1 MRRFLIY
8 YRLELIS
15 LLLFGCATATLA
27 IWNKVK
33 PTNHYI
39 QLAFAIVL
47 LLFVIPLY
55 LVMRSNWRQR
65 YRRPF
70 IIGLRKAIVGASR
83 FLIKIVGRFSF
94 FHRGNVISGRTTV
107 HYDFSAFRKDE
118 RRRRKTAE
126 KQPRWRD
133 MESPRQKL
141 GFLYYRVIS
150 DRIKHGEIIT
160 SHETPLEISK
170 RPTENEAM
178 DELFQM
184 YNEVR
189 YDERNQPDEE
199 TVCNLRE
206 KLFD

>member
-1 MRRFLIY
+1 
-8 YRLELIS
+8 
-15 LLLFGCATATLA
+15 
-27 IWNKVK
+27 
-33 PTNHYI
+33 
-39 QLAFAIVL
+39 
-47 LLFVIPLY
+47 
-55 LVMRSNWRQR
+55 MRSNWRQR
-65 YRRPF
+65 YRKPF
-70 IIGLRKAIVGASR
+70 IIGLRKAIVSASR

-150 DRIKHGEIIT
+150 DRIKHGEVIT
-160 SHETPLEISK
+160 SHETPLEISQ
-170 RPTENEAM
+170 RPIESEAQE
-178 DELFQM
+178 ELFRM
-184 YNEVR
+184 YNSVR
-189 YDERNQPDEE
+189 YDERKEPDEKAVYE
-199 TVCNLRE
+199 LRE

>member
-15 LLLFGCATATLA
+15 LVLFGCATATLA
-27 IWNKVK
+27 VWNKVK
-33 PTNHYI
+33 PSNHYI

-65 YRRPF
+65 YRKPF

-83 FLIKIVGRFSF
+83 FLIKIAGRFSF

-107 HYDFSAFRKDE
+107 HYDFSVFRKDE
-118 RRRRKTAE
+118 RRRRKTLDR
-126 KQPRWRD
+126 QPRWKD
-133 MESPRQKL
+133 MENSRERL
-141 GFLYYRVIS
+141 GFLYYRVIT
-150 DRIKHGEIIT
+150 DRIKHGEVIT

-178 DELFQM
+178 DELFRM

-189 YDERNQPDEE
+189 YDERNKPDEE

>member
-1 MRRFLIY
+1 
-8 YRLELIS
+8 
-15 LLLFGCATATLA
+15 
-27 IWNKVK
+27 
-33 PTNHYI
+33 
-39 QLAFAIVL
+39 
-47 LLFVIPLY
+47 
-55 LVMRSNWRQR
+55 
-65 YRRPF
+65 
-70 IIGLRKAIVGASR
+70 VGASR

-118 RRRRKTAE
+118 RRRRKTAQ

>member
-27 IWNKVK
+27 VWNKVK

-39 QLAFAIVL
+39 QLAFAVVL
-47 LLFVIPLY
+47 LIFVIPLY

-118 RRRRKTAE
+118 RRRRKTAQ

-150 DRIKHGEIIT
+150 DRIKHGEVIT
-160 SHETPLEISK
+160 SHETPLEISQ
-170 RPTENEAM
+170 RPIESEAQE
-178 DELFQM
+178 ELFRM
-184 YNEVR
+184 YNSVR
-189 YDERNQPDEE
+189 YDERKEPDEKAVYE
-199 TVCNLRE
+199 LRE

>member
-15 LLLFGCATATLA
+15 LFLFGGATATLA
-27 IWNKVK
+27 VWNTVK
-33 PTNHYI
+33 PTNHYV

-47 LLFVIPLY
+47 LAFVIPFY
-55 LVMRSNWRQR
+55 LVMRRCWRVR
-65 YRRPF
+65 YRAPF

-83 FLIKIVGRFSF
+83 FLIKIAGHFSF

-126 KQPRWRD
+126 KAPRWKD

-141 GFLYYRVIS
+141 GFLYYRVIT

-170 RPTENEAM
+170 KTTQSEAV
-178 DELFQM
+178 DELFEM
-184 YNEVR
+184 YNSVR
-189 YDERNQPDEE
+189 YDERTEPDEKSVHE
-199 TVCNLRE
+199 LRE

>member
-27 IWNKVK
+27 VWNKVK

-65 YRRPF
+65 YRKPF

-83 FLIKIVGRFSF
+83 FLIKIAGRFSF

-107 HYDFSAFRKDE
+107 HYDFSVFRKDE
-118 RRRRKTAE
+118 RRRRKTLDR
-126 KQPRWRD
+126 QPRWKD
-133 MESPRQKL
+133 MENSRERL
-141 GFLYYRVIS
+141 GFLYYRVIT
-150 DRIKHGEIIT
+150 DRIKHGEVIT

-178 DELFQM
+178 DELFRM

-189 YDERNQPDEE
+189 YDERNKPDEE